1 MTARAAPEAGRAGSA
16 TPGPPQVTTTEGV
29 VLVSMPF
36 DSPFQPS
43 IGLSLLKAALAPLA
57 IPVQILYLTL
67 RFAERIGTS
76 TYAEIVR
83 LTSSVRDLAGD
94 WVFAA
99 ALFDPTHLD
108 EAAYVND
115 IVRRG
120 WPARDSDAAREAF
133 IDRLLDVRAQVDSFL
148 DQSVEH
154 IASCRPGLV
163 GFTSVFQQ
171 QVASLALAKR
181 LKERCPGIFVVF
193 GGANCEGVM
202 GAEVVRQFPFV
213 DAVVSGE
220 GDLIFSELVQR
231 VLHTEPVSDL
241 TGVYTRR
248 NVDAMALNAAYQNA
262 PPVKDLD
269 ALPIPDYDDFFDQLR
284 ASRLDRRYPA
294 SIMFETSRG
303 CWWGERSHC
312 TFCGLSDATMPFRGK
327 SARRAVDELVHLTSR
342 YPGCAVVGV
351 DWILNVRAF
360 DDFLPELAARRL
372 DVELFYEVKA
382 NLKKAQVRLLR
393 DAGVRVIQPGIE
405 SFSSNVLQRM
415 RKGVTGLQN
424 IQLLKWCKEFG
435 VTPQWN
441 LLWGFPHEPPEEY
454 ARMAA
459 LLPLL
464 THLTPPQTASA
475 IRIDRFS
482 PNFDCA
488 GALGFANIQP
498 FPAYRHIYPFEP
510 EVVAN
515 LAYYFTYGYREPQD
529 VERYTA
535 DVVREVRRW
544 QQLHLESD
552 LFSID
557 LGSVLLVCDLRPGG
571 QALVTLSGLQRLLY
585 ELCDTACPLAT
596 LRQKAG
602 EAASTVVSATEL
614 DALLDP
620 LLERG
625 LMVREGTSY
634 LSLAIPV
641 GEYSPGVA
649 TRQKLQHLLAASAGS
664 RAASAPTLPRVNPE
678 RTTVARA

>member
-1 MTARAAPEAGRAGSA
+1 MTARTAPDAGRAGSR
-16 TPGPPQVTTTEGV
+16 TPCPPPVTTTGGV

-43 IGLSLLKAALAPLA
+43 IGLSLLKAALAPLS

-99 ALFDPTHLD
+99 ALFDSTRLD
-108 EAAYVND
+108 AAAYLND
-115 IVRRG
+115 IVRHG
-120 WPARDSDAAREAF
+120 WPARDTDAAREAF
-133 IDRLLDVRAQVDSFL
+133 IDRLLAVRAQVDSFL
-148 DQSVEH
+148 NESVEH
-154 IASCRPGLV
+154 IASCRPRIV

-220 GDLIFSELVQR
+220 GDLIFPELVQR
-231 VLHTEPVSDL
+231 VLHLEPVSDL
-241 TGVYTRR
+241 SGVCTRG
-248 NVDAMALNAAYQNA
+248 NIDAMALNGGYGNA
-262 PPVKDLD
+262 PRIKDLD
-269 ALPIPDYDDFFDQLR
+269 ALPIPDYDDFFDQLG

-312 TFCGLSDATMPFRGK
+312 TFCGLSDAAMPFRGK

-342 YPGCAVVGV
+342 YPGCTVVAV
-351 DWILNVRAF
+351 DWILNLRAF

-372 DVELFYEVKA
+372 GVELFYEVKA

-405 SFSSNVLQRM
+405 SFSSNVLGLM
-415 RKGVTGLQN
+415 RKGVKGLQN
-424 IQLLKWCKEFG
+424 IQVLKWCKELG
-435 VTPQWN
+435 ITPQWN

-464 THLTPPQTASA
+464 THLTPPQSASA

-482 PNFDCA
+482 PNFDYS
-488 GALGFANIQP
+488 GTLGFADLQP

-510 EVVAN
+510 QVVAN

-529 VERYTA
+529 VEGYTA
-535 DVVREVRRW
+535 GVVREVRRW
-544 QQLHLESD
+544 HELHPESD

-571 QALVTLSGLQRLLY
+571 EALVPLSGLPRLLY

-596 LRQKAG
+596 LQQKVG
-602 EAASTVVSATEL
+602 EAASTIVSTAEL
-614 DALLDP
+614 EALFDP
-620 LLERG
+620 LLKRG

-634 LSLAIPV
+634 LSLAISA
-641 GEYSPGVA
+641 GEYTPGA
-649 TRQKLQHLLAASAGS
+649 AARRKLKHLLAGSAAS
-664 RAASAPTLPRVNPE
+664 RAACVADPRVSPE
-678 RTTVARA
+678 LTTVARA

>member
-1 MTARAAPEAGRAGSA
+1 MTARAALDAGRAGSP
-16 TPGPPQVTTTEGV
+16 TPRPPQVTTTDGV

-67 RFAERIGTS
+67 QFAERIGTS

-94 WVFAA
+94 WLFAA
-99 ALFDPTHLD
+99 ALFDPTRLD
-108 EAAYVND
+108 EAAYVSD

-120 WPARDSDAAREAF
+120 WPSRDSAAAREAF

-148 DQSVEH
+148 DESVEH
-154 IASCRPGLV
+154 IASCRPRVV
-163 GFTSVFQQ
+163 GVTSVFQQ

-220 GDLIFSELVQR
+220 GDLVFPELVQR
-231 VLHTEPVSDL
+231 VLHAEPVSDL

-248 NVDAMALNAAYQNA
+248 NIDALARNGAYGNA

-405 SFSSNVLQRM
+405 SFSNDVLARM
-415 RKGVTGLQN
+415 RKGVRGLQN

-435 VTPQWN
+435 ITPQWN

-482 PNFDCA
+482 PNFDRA
-488 GALGFANIQP
+488 EALGFADVQP
-498 FPAYRHIYPFEP
+498 FAAYRHIYPFEP
-510 EVVAN
+510 AVVAN

-544 QQLHLESD
+544 QQLHPESD

-557 LGSVLLVCDLRPGG
+557 LGTVLLVCDLRGG
-571 QALVTLSGLQRLLY
+571 GEALVTLSGLQRLLY

-596 LRQKAG
+596 LQQKTG
-602 EAASTVVSATEL
+602 EATSTAVSATEL
-614 DALLDP
+614 DALLEP
-620 LLERG
+620 LLDRG
-625 LMVREGTSY
+625 LMVREGMSY
-634 LSLAIPV
+634 LSLAISV

-649 TRQKLQHLLAASAGS
+649 ARRKLQHLLAASAASG
-664 RAASAPTLPRVNPE
+664 AACTGDSMRIPE

>member
-1 MTARAAPEAGRAGSA
+1 MTARAALDAGRARSP
-16 TPGPPQVTTTEGV
+16 TPRPPQVTTTDGV

-94 WVFAA
+94 WLFAA
-99 ALFDPTHLD
+99 ALFDPTRLD
-108 EAAYVND
+108 EAAYIND

-120 WPARDSDAAREAF
+120 WPSRDSAAVREAF

-148 DQSVEH
+148 DESVEH
-154 IASCRPGLV
+154 IASCRPRIV

-181 LKERCPGIFVVF
+181 LKEECPGIFVVF

-220 GDLIFSELVQR
+220 GDLVFPELVQR
-231 VLHTEPVSDL
+231 LLHAEPVADL
-241 TGVYTRR
+241 AGVYTRR
-248 NVDAMALNAAYQNA
+248 NIDAMARDGGYGNA

-405 SFSSNVLQRM
+405 SFSNDVLARM
-415 RKGVTGLQN
+415 RKGVRGLQN

-435 VTPQWN
+435 ITPQWN

-482 PNFDCA
+482 PNFDHA
-488 GALGFANIQP
+488 EALGFADVQP
-498 FPAYRHIYPFEP
+498 FAAYRHIYPFEP
-510 EVVAN
+510 AVVAN

-544 QQLHLESD
+544 QQLHQESD

-557 LGSVLLVCDLRPGG
+557 LGTVLVVCDLRGG
-571 QALVTLSGLQRLLY
+571 GEALVTLSGLQRLLY
-585 ELCDTACPLAT
+585 ELCDTARPLAT
-596 LRQKAG
+596 LQQKAG
-602 EAASTVVSATEL
+602 EATSTVVSATEL
-614 DALLDP
+614 DALLEP
-620 LLERG
+620 LLDRG
-625 LMVREGTSY
+625 LMVREGMSY
-634 LSLAIPV
+634 LSLAIPL

-649 TRQKLQHLLAASAGS
+649 ARQKLQHLLATSTTSG
-664 RAASAPTLPRVNPE
+664 AACTGDSMLIPE

>member
-1 MTARAAPEAGRAGSA
+1 MTARAAPDAGRSGSPA
-16 TPGPPQVTTTEGV
+16 SRPPQLTATDGV

-99 ALFDPTHLD
+99 ALFDSTRLD

-115 IVRRG
+115 ILRRG
-120 WPARDSDAAREAF
+120 WPARDSKAAREAF

-148 DQSVEH
+148 DESVEH
-154 IASCRPGLV
+154 IASCRPRLV

-181 LKERCPGIFVVF
+181 LKEKFPGIFVVF

-220 GDLIFSELVQR
+220 GDLIFPELVQR
-231 VLHTEPVSDL
+231 VLHAEPVSDL

-248 NVDAMALNAAYQNA
+248 NIDAMALNGTYGNA
-262 PPVKDLD
+262 PPIRDLD
-269 ALPIPDYDDFFDQLR
+269 VLPMPDYDDFFDQLR

-294 SIMFETSRG
+294 SILFETSRG

-342 YPGCAVVGV
+342 YSGCAVVGV

-405 SFSSNVLQRM
+405 SFSNDVLARM
-415 RKGVTGLQN
+415 RKGVRGLQN

-435 VTPQWN
+435 ITPQWN
-441 LLWGFPHEPPEEY
+441 LLWGFPHEQPEEY

-482 PNFDCA
+482 PNFDRA
-488 GALGFANIQP
+488 EALGFADVQP
-498 FPAYRHIYPFEP
+498 FAAYRHIYPFEP

-544 QQLHLESD
+544 QQLHPESD

-557 LGSVLLVCDLRPGG
+557 LGTVLLVCDLRGG
-571 QALVTLSGLQRLLY
+571 GEALVTLSGLQRLLY

-596 LRQKAG
+596 LQQKTG
-602 EAASTVVSATEL
+602 EATSTAVSATEL
-614 DALLDP
+614 DALLEP
-620 LLERG
+620 LLDRG
-625 LMVREGTSY
+625 LMVREGMSY
-634 LSLAIPV
+634 LSLAISV
-641 GEYSPGVA
+641 GEYSPGA
-649 TRQKLQHLLAASAGS
+649 AARRKLQHLLAASAASG
-664 RAASAPTLPRVNPE
+664 AACTGDSMRIPE

>member
-1 MTARAAPEAGRAGSA
+1 MTARAAWDAGRARSP
-16 TPGPPQVTTTEGV
+16 TPRPPQVTTTGGV
-29 VLVSMPF
+29 VLASMPF

-43 IGLSLLKAALAPLA
+43 IGLSLLKATLAPLA

-67 RFAERIGTS
+67 RFAERIGTL

-99 ALFDPTHLD
+99 ALFDPTRLD
-108 EAAYVND
+108 EAAYIND

-120 WPARDSDAAREAF
+120 WPSRDSAAVREAF
-133 IDRLLDVRAQVDSFL
+133 VDRLLDVRAQVDSFL
-148 DQSVEH
+148 DESVEH
-154 IASCRPGLV
+154 IASCRPRIV

-171 QVASLALAKR
+171 QIASLALAKR
-181 LKERCPGIFVVF
+181 LKKECPGIFVVF

-220 GDLIFSELVQR
+220 GDLVFPELVQR
-231 VLHTEPVSDL
+231 VLHAEPVSDL

-248 NVDAMALNAAYQNA
+248 NIDAMARNGAYGNA

-269 ALPIPDYDDFFDQLR
+269 VLPIPDYDDFFDQLH

-405 SFSSNVLQRM
+405 SFSSDVLARM
-415 RKGVTGLQN
+415 RKGVRGLQN

-435 VTPQWN
+435 ITPQWN

-464 THLTPPQTASA
+464 THLTPPQSASA
-475 IRIDRFS
+475 IRFDRFS
-482 PNFDCA
+482 PNFDRA
-488 GALGFANIQP
+488 EALGFADVQP
-498 FPAYRHIYPFEP
+498 FAAYRHIYPFEP

-544 QQLHLESD
+544 QQLHPESD

-557 LGSVLLVCDLRPGG
+557 LGSVLLVCDLRAGG
-571 QALVTLSGLQRLLY
+571 EALVTLSGLQRLLY

-596 LRQKAG
+596 LQQKAG
-602 EAASTVVSATEL
+602 EATSTFVSATEL
-614 DALLDP
+614 EVLLEP

-625 LMVREGTSY
+625 LMVREGMSY

-649 TRQKLQHLLAASAGS
+649 ARQKLNHLLAASATSG
-664 RAASAPTLPRVNPE
+664 AACAADSLRIPE
-678 RTTVARA
+678 LTTVARA

>member
-1 MTARAAPEAGRAGSA
+1 LARNG
-16 TPGPPQVTTTEGV
+16 
-29 VLVSMPF
+29 
-36 DSPFQPS
+36 
-43 IGLSLLKAALAPLA
+43 
-57 IPVQILYLTL
+57 
-67 RFAERIGTS
+67 
-76 TYAEIVR
+76 
-83 LTSSVRDLAGD
+83 
-94 WVFAA
+94 
-99 ALFDPTHLD
+99 
-108 EAAYVND
+108 AY
-115 IVRRG
+115 G
-120 WPARDSDAAREAF
+120 
-133 IDRLLDVRAQVDSFL
+133 
-148 DQSVEH
+148 
-154 IASCRPGLV
+154 
-163 GFTSVFQQ
+163 
-171 QVASLALAKR
+171 
-181 LKERCPGIFVVF
+181 
-193 GGANCEGVM
+193 
-202 GAEVVRQFPFV
+202 
-213 DAVVSGE
+213 
-220 GDLIFSELVQR
+220 
-231 VLHTEPVSDL
+231 
-241 TGVYTRR
+241 
-248 NVDAMALNAAYQNA
+248 NA

-405 SFSSNVLQRM
+405 SFSNDVLARM
-415 RKGVTGLQN
+415 RKGVRGLQN

-435 VTPQWN
+435 ITPQWN

-482 PNFDCA
+482 PNFDRA
-488 GALGFANIQP
+488 EALGFADVQP
-498 FPAYRHIYPFEP
+498 FAAYRHIYPFEP
-510 EVVAN
+510 AVVAN

-544 QQLHLESD
+544 QQLHPESD

-557 LGSVLLVCDLRPGG
+557 LGTVLLVCDLRGG
-571 QALVTLSGLQRLLY
+571 GEALVTLSGLQRLLY

-596 LRQKAG
+596 LQQKTG
-602 EAASTVVSATEL
+602 EATSTAVSATEL
-614 DALLDP
+614 DALLEP
-620 LLERG
+620 LLDRG
-625 LMVREGTSY
+625 LMVREGMSY
-634 LSLAIPV
+634 LSLAISV

-649 TRQKLQHLLAASAGS
+649 ARRKLQHLLAASAASG
-664 RAASAPTLPRVNPE
+664 AACTGDSMRIPE